1 MIAIF
6 QIIEGNQNS
15 AVFSMTA
22 SAPSVVISNG
32 KPKVNREDVTN
43 TMCIRKGDIKIHL
56 ITANTFYHNVA
67 NKIKSN
73 ITLITKNSIFRV

>member
-32 KPKVNREDVTN
+32 KPKVNPEDVTN

-56 ITANTFYHNVA
+56 ITANTFYHNY
-67 NKIKSN
+67 NLSLTKSN
-73 ITLITKNSIFRV
+73 QISP

>member
-1 MIAIF
+1 MIKILAIF
-6 QIIEGNQNS
+6 FIIEGNQNS

-32 KPKVNREDVTN
+32 KPKVNPEDITN
-43 TMCIRKGDIKIHL
+43 TTCIRKGDIKINL
-56 ITANTFYHNVA
+56 ITANTFYRNT

-73 ITLITKNSIFRV
+73 INYYN

>member
-1 MIAIF
+1 MIKILVIF
-6 QIIEGNQNS
+6 FTIEGNQNS

-32 KPKVNREDVTN
+32 KPKVNPEDVTN
-43 TMCIRKGDIKIHL
+43 TTCIRKGDIKINL
-56 ITANTFYHNVA
+56 ITANTFYRNY

-73 ITLITKNSIFRV
+73 INYYN